1 LPDGGGL
8 MQIFT
13 GDAEVPE
20 ALRRG
25 VVAIGNFDGV
35 HRGHQSLLATAR
47 TAAATAASPFGVLTF
62 EPHPRAL
69 FRPDQPVFRL
79 TTPSLKSR
87 LIAALGA
94 DFMAVLEFNRE
105 LAALEAHDF
114 VHRILIGR
122 LGVSHVV
129 TGFDFHFGHGR
140 KGSPETMRRLGAE
153 LGFSVS
159 TIDQVTDDDGL
170 APFSSSAIRG
180 DLRHGRVGDAAHAL
194 GYWWMVSGAVV
205 EGDRRGRAMGFP
217 TANIVLDR
225 GVEPLEGIYAVRV
238 RLRGES
244 HRGAAYVGTRPT
256 FDTGRRF
263 LEVFLLDFDRDI
275 YGETIDV
282 EFQGFIRDDVK
293 FPTAAAL
300 IERMRIDC
308 AEADALLR
316 AIETHDPMRK
326 FPLGALQAEGRI

>member
-1 LPDGGGL
+1 

-13 GDAEVPE
+13 GEPEIPE

-35 HRGHQSLLATAR
+35 HRGHQSLLETAR
-47 TAAATAASPFGVLTF
+47 TAAAKAASPFGVLTF

-79 TTPSLKSR
+79 TAPPLKRR

-94 DFMAVLEFNRE
+94 DFMTILEFNRE
-105 LAALEAHDF
+105 LAALEAHEF
-114 VHRILIGR
+114 VHRVLIGR

-140 KGSPETMRRLGAE
+140 KGNPEKMRRLGAE
-153 LGFSVS
+153 LGFAVS
-159 TIDQVTDDDGL
+159 TLDQVTDDDGL
-170 APFSSSAIRG
+170 APFSSSAIRD

-194 GYWWMVSGAVV
+194 GYWWTVNGTVV
-205 EGDRRGRAMGFP
+205 EGDHRGRAMGFP

-238 RLRGES
+238 RLQGES
-244 HRGAAYVGTRPT
+244 RRGAAYVGTRPT
-256 FDTGRRF
+256 FETGRRF

-275 YGETIDV
+275 YGVTIDV
-282 EFQGFIRDDVK
+282 EFQGFMRADVK
-293 FPTAAAL
+293 FPSATAL
-300 IERMRIDC
+300 IERMRVDC

-316 AIETHDPMRK
+316 TIEKNDPMRK
-326 FPLGALQAEGRI
+326 FPLGALQAEGRL